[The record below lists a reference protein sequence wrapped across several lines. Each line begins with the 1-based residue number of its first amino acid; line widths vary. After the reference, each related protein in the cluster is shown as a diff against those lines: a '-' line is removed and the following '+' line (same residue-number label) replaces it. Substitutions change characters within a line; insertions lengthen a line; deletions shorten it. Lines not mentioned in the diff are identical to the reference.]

1 MEFYQNNLKWSTK
14 NKVIER
20 YYVPFFIYEKVWG
33 GNKCTHETKNAHISA
48 WISGDK
54 LGTTTN

>member
-20 YYVPFFIYEKVWG
+20 YYVPFFIYEKVG
-33 GNKCTHETKNAHISA
+33 GGINAHM
-48 WISGDK
+48 K
-54 LGTTTN
+54 LKMHT

>member
-20 YYVPFFIYEKVWG
+20 YYVPFFIYEKVFG
-33 GNKCTHETKNAHISA
+33 GGGEIAHM
-48 WISGDK
+48 K
-54 LGTTTN
+54 LKMHT

>member
-1 MEFYQNNLKWSTK
+1 MFHFLFMKK
-14 NKVIER
+14 CLG
-20 YYVPFFIYEKVWG
+20 G
-33 GNKCTHETKNAHISA
+33 GNNSTHETKNAHISA